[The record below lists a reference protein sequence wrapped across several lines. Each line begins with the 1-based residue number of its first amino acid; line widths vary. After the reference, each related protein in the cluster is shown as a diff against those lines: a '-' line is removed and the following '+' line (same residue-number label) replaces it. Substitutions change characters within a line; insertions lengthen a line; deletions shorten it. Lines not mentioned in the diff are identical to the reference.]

1 MTSVSGG
8 TFTWLDYGVFIL
20 MLLASLL
27 VGFYFAYKSRN
38 KANDEFLLGS
48 RSLTCVPVSMSLVV
62 TYISAIALQGSPAE
76 IYYHNIQT
84 VCGNVGL
91 LAVPIAAL
99 VFVPFYYELQLV
111 SVNQYLEMRYHSL
124 AARRVASA
132 LFIIQILLNQAVVIY
147 APALALNAVTDFPL
161 WVSIVTV
168 GTIASFYTAIGGLK
182 AVVWTDA
189 LQFMVLLGGIVAVI
203 IKGMIEIGG
212 LGKVWEIAVK
222 HDRAGP
228 QIFNWK
234 VDVFERHTVF
244 GIAWSGFHST
254 LSTYCCSQTAIQRY
268 SSMKNLK
275 HAYMSMFLIIPYYAL
290 LSFLMVLTGLVLFAT
305 YAECDPL
312 KAGLISSKDQI
323 LPFYVIDRLNTV
335 PGLAGLFTACLFS
348 GALSTI
354 SSGVNSQA
362 AVTWEDWLV
371 MIPRCASL
379 PKSTQAFIT
388 KILALVYGMIAVGLA
403 FLAGSMG
410 GVLQAAIAVTFAV
423 AGPLMAAFIM
433 AIFMPFTNAK
443 GSCAAMI
450 LGTVIALG
458 FHFGSIAVGITPEL
472 LPTSTDGCP
481 ANLTIPT
488 LPQTPIVR
496 VSDLDYPKKLL
507 GLSYT
512 LLGTLGFLVAIV
524 IGIFISIIT
533 GGNGGRPIKKNLV
546 HKWVHW
552 CLPDPDDSVHIH
564 SHGEMKTTHF

>member
-111 SVNQYLEMRYHSL
+111 SVNQ
-124 AARRVASA
+124 
-132 LFIIQILLNQAVVIY
+132 
-147 APALALNAVTDFPL
+147 
-161 WVSIVTV
+161 
-168 GTIASFYTAIGGLK
+168 GGLK

-533 GGNGGRPIKKNLV
+533 GRYSVRSRRRQLYRQQRVATEEMG
-546 HKWVHW
+546 
-552 CLPDPDDSVHIH
+552 DDLLRRTWFTSGCTGASLTPMTQSIFILM
-564 SHGEMKTTHF
+564 ER